1 MTFIGGRKLANN
13 EGDERLLELLTA
25 AQMTGWTRSMVIWN
39 TVGTVAGAVVG
50 LSALAIAL
58 LALFS

>member
-1 MTFIGGRKLANN
+1 LTT